1 MCPLEKLEVA
11 ILAVDIDDTTATR
24 ECNENY
30 IYRQGCGIAPTRGIW
45 VQTTFLIKNILHLL
59 QFCL

>member
-11 ILAVDIDDTTATR
+11 ILAIDIDDTTATR

-30 IYRQGCGIAPTRGIW
+30 IYRQGCGIAPPGESGFK
-45 VQTTFLIKNILHLL
+45 QLSS
-59 QFCL
+59 